1 MRYLIQLAIPALII
15 VVTALLLT
23 RRRKSA
29 PAQGD
34 EHSST
39 RSDTGMFILILFI
52 GATVAVI
59 SFIAIGEVL
68 P

>member
-15 VVTALLLT
+15 VVTALLLP

-29 PAQGD
+29 PADAEQN
-34 EHSST
+34 SSN

>member
-15 VVTALLLT
+15 VVTAWLLT
-23 RRRKSA
+23 RRRRSA

-34 EHSST
+34 ENSST